1 MVDGMV
7 SWPKTQPMVDG
18 MVFWPKAEDDL
29 LRECMRRHGTKWS
42 TFAPLFPDRSIS
54 AIRNRWQ
61 RMKSADRQTMHPPNY
76 CKQCG
81 LKKRGHSC
89 PYVVRSTASSKD
101 TTPATD
107 AATDEAANAATDA
120 ATDAVQGGEP
130 CKVRLGRDAEDYQAL
145 FALGFGHIFDDMV
158 T

>member
-1 MVDGMV
+1 MAQSMVDGMV
-7 SWPKTQPMVDG
+7 SWPKTQPVVDG

-81 LKKRGHSC
+81 LEEARAQLPLRGSVDR
-89 PYVVRSTASSKD
+89 VVKD

-120 ATDAVQGGEP
+120 ATDAVQG
-130 CKVRLGRDAEDYQAL
+130 RAL
-145 FALGFGHIFDDMV
+145 
-158 T
+158 